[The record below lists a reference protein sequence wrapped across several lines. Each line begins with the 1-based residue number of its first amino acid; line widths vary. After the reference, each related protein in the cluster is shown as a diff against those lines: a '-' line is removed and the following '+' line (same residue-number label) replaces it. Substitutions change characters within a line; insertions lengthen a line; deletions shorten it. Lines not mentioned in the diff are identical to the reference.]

1 MGGLCKRPSP
11 ASTTSPRVASR
22 VLLWNAGPRG
32 WGVLPCVLVAVAVG
46 LCHMAVCKEP
56 ERGSWVT
63 RTSDAPSTW
72 RWRPMSRAQWLPHLK
87 RLHSEGFRWDPCRT
101 IVGFGSTL
109 VFSFCGSFGVSIL
122 RRKPGSE
129 SSSNPGWCDPRWV
142 GVPGPGTQYH
152 TTRTCLGWP
161 RPDCPPGSSGEAGLP
176 LGLIIPLLQIPA
188 MPTQCLPGIAG
199 PSNLAR
205 PPVWPPWPL
214 DPLQGL
220 KAMAF

>member
-63 RTSDAPSTW
+63 RISDAPSTW

-152 TTRTCLGWP
+152 TTRT
-161 RPDCPPGSSGEAGLP
+161 
-176 LGLIIPLLQIPA
+176 
-188 MPTQCLPGIAG
+188 
-199 PSNLAR
+199 
-205 PPVWPPWPL
+205 PVWGG
-214 DPLQGL
+214 QGQTAHQVHL
-220 KAMAF
+220 GRLVCLLASLFLCSRYQRCPRSVSRASQGPRTWHGLRSGLHGL